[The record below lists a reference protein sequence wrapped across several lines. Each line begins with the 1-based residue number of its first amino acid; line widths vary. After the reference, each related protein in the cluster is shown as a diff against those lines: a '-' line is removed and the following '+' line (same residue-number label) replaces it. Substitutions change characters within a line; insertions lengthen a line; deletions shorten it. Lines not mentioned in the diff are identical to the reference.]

1 MEHHSITAAGFC
13 RASSDSLAGFMSMP
27 DGSTTFPSSPFALPP
42 AYVSAWEGKM
52 KSAAEVRAAV
62 KSVSGR
68 GWKGWLASWLRC
80 PRGLRVLAD
89 SRVEPM
95 GGAASRDRLGGPQP
109 HLWYGAAATGALF

>member
-1 MEHHSITAAGFC
+1 MRLHYQAASLPRHAPAIDLFQVGSGQATGITSGSMLHRSLTATVFC

-62 KSVSGR
+62 KSVSSG
-68 GWKGWLASWLRC
+68 GWEGWL
-80 PRGLRVLAD
+80 
-89 SRVEPM
+89 
-95 GGAASRDRLGGPQP
+95 GG
-109 HLWYGAAATGALF
+109 